1 MKMMRRRIALSR
13 VGATQGEFPFA
24 VDGWILAVECPR
36 RLQYFERPSGVSTE
50 VIIGLFAREAELIW
64 SDLNLVIW
72 NIIKRRA
79 CFEAG
84 PLQQRHAP
92 SVKRC
97 LFFAGC
103 YRRCTIGAFNGPA
116 THQVARS
123 VPVLRAGRGLART
136 LHRSCIDAEARRRC
150 QGFD

>member
-1 MKMMRRRIALSR
+1 M
-13 VGATQGEFPFA
+13 
-24 VDGWILAVECPR
+24 ECPR
-36 RLQYFERPSGVSTE
+36 RLQYFKRPSGISTE

-64 SDLNLVIW
+64 SDWNLLIW
-72 NIIKRRA
+72 NIIERRA

-103 YRRCTIGAFNGPA
+103 YRRAQLDRSMAPRPLRWLGQCQFCVSGAVLTDFASIG
-116 THQVARS
+116 
-123 VPVLRAGRGLART
+123 
-136 LHRSCIDAEARRRC
+136 IDAEARRC